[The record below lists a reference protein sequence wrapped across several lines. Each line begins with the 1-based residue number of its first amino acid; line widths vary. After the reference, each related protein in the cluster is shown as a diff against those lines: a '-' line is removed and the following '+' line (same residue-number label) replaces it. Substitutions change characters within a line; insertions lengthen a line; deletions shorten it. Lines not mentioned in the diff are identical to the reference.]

1 MSIRFRGGERIQ
13 RGRGIGGL
21 LRIAKGL
28 FKPLAKGV
36 QTALTSNA
44 AKTAG
49 KAIANQL
56 VESGANI
63 ATAALMG
70 NNVNDTL
77 KREMEAGR
85 QNAIVGVQMLKN
97 SLNNVET
104 SAKKRKISNEYMGDD
119 DEDDSQDS
127 EHEVGDFVNHNRSRG
142 RYKKLMKKVKKKKA
156 KIYHLSDGR
165 VLKWE

>member
-104 SAKKRKISNEYMGDD
+104 SAKKRKISNGYMGDD
-119 DEDDSQDS
+119 EDSQDS
-127 EHEVGDFVNHNRSRG
+127 EHEVGDFVNHNRGRG
-142 RYKKLMKKVKKKKA
+142 RNKKQVKKRKKKKA
-156 KIYHLSDGR
+156 KIFHLHDGR

>member
-36 QTALTSNA
+36 QTAFTSNA

-49 KAIANQL
+49 KAIANQI

-77 KREMEAGR
+77 KREMEAG
-85 QNAIVGVQMLKN
+85 
-97 SLNNVET
+97 
-104 SAKKRKISNEYMGDD
+104 
-119 DEDDSQDS
+119 
-127 EHEVGDFVNHNRSRG
+127 
-142 RYKKLMKKVKKKKA
+142 
-156 KIYHLSDGR
+156 
-165 VLKWE
+165 